1 MASTDTLAVGVG
13 EAEAER
19 VIESEGELLA
29 LSVALRVALSEA
41 LSVADSDRDAAGDTD
56 GEMVALGVWLG
67 VGVCPIQ
74 LLPLAKEYDVGVPT
88 QQEERGAQASVPPPP
103 VLGQ

>member
-13 EAEAER
+13 ETVAER
-19 VIESEGELLA
+19 VVESEGELLA
-29 LSVALRVALSEA
+29 LSVALSEALRVALGE
-41 LSVADSDRDAAGDTD
+41 ADSDRDAAGETD

-74 LLPLAKEYDVGVPT
+74 LLPLAKKYDVGVPI
-88 QQEERGAQASVPPPP
+88 QQEDRGAQAAVPPPP